1 MNDVVLHRRFLEIG
15 CEDALNLIMQKHKK
29 MLHAKVF
36 SILKDDQDAEE
47 VTNETFLKAF
57 NNRET
62 IKDPNKL
69 IGWLYRTAENTAIDR
84 MRTKQREGKRVP
96 EIVSYDH
103 EDGGSMTAASML
115 AERQA
120 QQTETIRY
128 QLTSLLRLLSETD
141 RAVVDY
147 KMDGLRPKQI
157 AEKTGSTPEAVQKR
171 WERLLEWLPP
181 VANQLDELLN
191 DLPPQD
197 QKIMERYLDDQP
209 IEEISRSL
217 CISTTDAET
226 SVKRVIREWK
236 KTAKSN
242 AISN

>member
-1 MNDVVLHRRFLEIG
+1 
-15 CEDALNLIMQKHKK
+15 MQKHKK

-36 SILKDDQDAEE
+36 SILKDDQDADE

-57 NNRET
+57 NNREK
-62 IKDPNKL
+62 IKYPEKL

-84 MRTKQREGKRVP
+84 MRTKQREGKQVP

-120 QQTETIRY
+120 QQTEMIQY
-128 QLTSLLRLLSETD
+128 HLTSLLRLLSEKD

-147 KMDGLRPKQI
+147 KMDGLRPEQI
-157 AEKTGSTPEAVQKR
+157 AEAIGSTQQAVQKR

-181 VANQLDELLN
+181 VANQLDELLSN
-191 DLPPQD
+191 LPSQD

-209 IEEISRSL
+209 IEEISTSL
-217 CISTTDAET
+217 VISSTEVET
-226 SVKRVIREWK
+226 RVKRVIRKWK
-236 KTAKSN
+236 KTVKSN
-242 AISN
+242 TTK

>member
-36 SILKDDQDAEE
+36 SILKDHQDAEE

-57 NNRET
+57 NNREK
-62 IKDPNKL
+62 IKYPEKL

-84 MRTKQREGKRVP
+84 MRTKQREGEQAP
-96 EIVSYDH
+96 EIVSYEH

-120 QQTETIRY
+120 QHTETIRY
-128 QLTSLLRLLSETD
+128 QLTRLLRLLPDKD

-147 KMDGLRPKQI
+147 KMDGLRPEQI
-157 AEKTGSTPEAVQKR
+157 AEAIGFTQQAVQKR

-181 VANQLDELLN
+181 
-191 DLPPQD
+191 
-197 QKIMERYLDDQP
+197 
-209 IEEISRSL
+209 S
-217 CISTTDAET
+217 C
-226 SVKRVIREWK
+226 
-236 KTAKSN
+236 
-242 AISN
+242 

>member
-15 CEDALNLIMQKHKK
+15 CEDTLKLLMQKHKK

-36 SILKDDQDAEE
+36 SILKDPQDADE
-47 VTNETFLKAF
+47 VTNETFLKLF
-57 NNRET
+57 NNREK
-62 IKDPNKL
+62 IKYPEKL

-84 MRTKQREGKRVP
+84 MRTKQREGKQVP

-120 QQTETIRY
+120 QQTEMIQY
-128 QLTSLLRLLSETD
+128 QLTRLLRLLSEKD

-147 KMDGLRPKQI
+147 KMDGLRPEQI
-157 AEKTGSTPEAVQKR
+157 AEAIGSTQYAVQKR
-171 WERLLEWLPP
+171 WERLLEWLPL

-209 IEEISRSL
+209 IEEISTRL
-217 CISTTDAET
+217 GISPTDVET
-226 SVKRVIREWK
+226 RAKRMIREWK
-236 KTAKSN
+236 KTVKSN
-242 AISN
+242 TTK